1 MLRYVKSMRDGAETS
16 HRQLEQLRDFK
27 RQLADRLLEWDTRAA
42 IEAERRCERISAT
55 IARGARRCL
64 GRH

>member
-1 MLRYVKSMRDGAETS
+1 MLRYAKSMRDEAEMPR
-16 HRQLEQLRDFK
+16 RQLDQLRDFK
-27 RQLADRLLEWDTRAA
+27 QQLADRLLAWDTRAA

-55 IARGARRCL
+55 LARGARRCL